1 MYLVSSRIVY
11 APSTIPFTECK
22 RKVFKIHSMKNKDI
36 ISHYKK
42 HKERIS
48 KEISKKI
55 PITIE
60 TCTNK
65 SKLQECMVMWDE
77 IEELSATLSDLKHK
91 IKEIEN

>member
-1 MYLVSSRIVY
+1 
-11 APSTIPFTECK
+11 
-22 RKVFKIHSMKNKDI
+22 MKNKDI
-36 ISHYKK
+36 VSHYKE

-60 TCTNK
+60 TCTDK

-77 IEELSATLSDLKHK
+77 IEELSATLNDLKHK
-91 IKEIEN
+91 IKENEN